1 MFEPVLPYAPT
12 LFIVCGYGVAK
23 LGGWLRR
30 SGPHS
35 ALVLWCA
42 RMKCLSVVDTEGT
55 TSETGQSEKVT
66 HCLLWP
72 ELKDCDQRCIK

>member
-1 MFEPVLPYAPT
+1 MFDYGMLYALILLVLSVYG
-12 LFIVCGYGVAK
+12 IVK
-23 LGGWLRR
+23 LSGWFLR

-35 ALVLWCA
+35 SLLWCA
-42 RMKCLSVVDTEGT
+42 RMRCLSVVDTEV
-55 TSETGQSEKVT
+55 SSSATGQSENVS

>member
-1 MFEPVLPYAPT
+1 MLDDLLMYQPI
-12 LFIVCGYGVAK
+12 LFIVGGYCIVK
-23 LGGWLRR
+23 LGGWFWR
-30 SGPHS
+30 SRS
-35 ALVLWCA
+35 RALVLWCA

-55 TSETGQSEKVT
+55 TSETGQSEKVI